1 MLILENIKIEFDPAR
16 LAADMH
22 LDINMA
28 EFLEFKE
35 LIEQVESIAAPRVLL
50 SELAVIG
57 ADDSR
62 LISSAG
68 EFNCS
73 LLAQLAGE
81 CKFIFPFIATCG
93 KEMENLGS
101 DISDPLQLYW
111 LDFLKEY
118 ALETAFQKAKAE
130 TSKKCHGQ
138 IITSLIPIDDE
149 LWPLSGLRE
158 IFGVFAASDIEYLG
172 VKLTEYLCMKPT
184 KSRAG
189 VFFSSHEKV
198 DLCSLCSVKKCKT
211 CPLGEK
217 GKEPDATA

>member
-1 MLILENIKIEFDPAR
+1 MSILENIKIEFDPAR
-16 LAADMH
+16 LATDMH
-22 LDINMA
+22 LDINMP

-35 LIEQVESIAAPRVLL
+35 LIEQAKSIAAPRVLI

-73 LLAQLAGE
+73 LLAQLAGK

-93 KEMENLGS
+93 KEMENIGS

-111 LDFLKEY
+111 VDFLKEY

-158 IFGVFAASDIEYLG
+158 IFGVFTASDIERLG
-172 VKLTEYLCMKPT
+172 VELTEYLYIKPT

-189 VFFSSHEKV
+189 VFFPTDKEL
-198 DLCSLCSVKKCKT
+198 DLCSLCNLKKCKS
-211 CPLGEK
+211 CPVM
-217 GKEPDATA
+217 